1 MDVYHSIYS
10 ALHEN
15 DKKTSMFDDLVI
27 RRASYSSSVVSRD
40 ACGRGTFCVPFQ

>member
-1 MDVYHSIYS
+1 MYS

-15 DKKTSMFDDLVI
+15 EKKTSMFGDLVI
-27 RRASYSSSVVSRD
+27 TQASYSSSVVSRD